1 MLGYSSMS
9 ITKLQLKTEKFC
21 FCCWKSTQCNQTTI
35 KEIGIAL
42 NAHLDNSDQGYTLK
56 QLQHKQ
62 HKTEIETQTVIQLK
76 SVNTSETK
84 LVEV

>member
-9 ITKLQLKTEKFC
+9 VRHQIAAEKFC
-21 FCCWKSTQCNQTTI
+21 FCCWKSARCNQTPI
-35 KEIGIAL
+35 REIGIAL
-42 NAHLDNSDQGYTLK
+42 NVHLDNSDQGYTLK
-56 QLQHKQ
+56 Q
-62 HKTEIETQTVIQLK
+62 HKTEIETQTIIQLK